1 MRANQLPPRWKQ
13 VLRGRIGLLIVAICV
28 SPARTLAAEFGSQI
42 EEQSRKNAALSG
54 GIQTDYVVQVLLSL
68 LLVVGVIVLLSFLL
82 KKINLQS
89 RTGSGAVR
97 ILSVVSL
104 GAKDRLLLVAVGEEQ
119 LLLGSSPGNVQ
130 KLHTLVK
137 PIDPTSNFEPVAEE
151 RNFLSV
157 LSSVRRGQQS

>member
-1 MRANQLPPRWKQ
+1 MRANQSASRWQQMLAKKT
-13 VLRGRIGLLIVAICV
+13 GLLIAAICL
-28 SPARTLAAEFGSQI
+28 SPAVTLAAEFSSKI
-42 EEQSRKNAALSG
+42 DEQPASSAALSG

-82 KKINLQS
+82 KRIGIQT

-119 LLLGSSPGNVQ
+119 LLLGSSPGSVQ
-130 KLHTLVK
+130 KLHTLDK
-137 PIDPTSNFEPVAEE
+137 PIDLSSSFDAVTDE
-151 RNFLSV
+151 RSFMSV